1 MLASRK
7 ILRLS
12 MCQPSTDA
20 SLSTGSTRSNS
31 SPAAAG
37 THTTDRWYS
46 HLIAVDTHLHLPS
59 ARCVIKIRLQ
69 NPPATYPIAL
79 SGAHQSC
86 CCLLVACESS
96 GMRAFPSAAD
106 SQHIR
111 AVVTGRE
118 RVLQGKVRAGGGRK
132 RSSVMYSRMPT
143 LGQLLPPLHLCVRS
157 FFPFHHR
164 HHPSRATTTRHPTVP
179 FSSRPVAQAGGVRL
193 SEGGALPPAGK

>member
-1 MLASRK
+1 MFLGLGGIQWVLASRK

-12 MCQPSTDA
+12 MCHPSTDA

-46 HLIAVDTHLHLPS
+46 HLTAVDTHLHLPS

-86 CCLLVACESS
+86 CCLLACLLL
-96 GMRAFPSAAD
+96 AK
-106 SQHIR
+106 
-111 AVVTGRE
+111 AVE
-118 RVLQGKVRAGGGRK
+118 
-132 RSSVMYSRMPT
+132 
-143 LGQLLPPLHLCVRS
+143 
-157 FFPFHHR
+157 
-164 HHPSRATTTRHPTVP
+164 
-179 FSSRPVAQAGGVRL
+179 
-193 SEGGALPPAGK
+193 